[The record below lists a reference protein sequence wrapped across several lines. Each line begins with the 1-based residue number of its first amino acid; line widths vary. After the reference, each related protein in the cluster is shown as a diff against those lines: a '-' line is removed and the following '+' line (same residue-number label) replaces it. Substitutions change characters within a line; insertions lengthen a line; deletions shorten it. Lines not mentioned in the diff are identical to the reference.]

1 MSTPLL
7 SIEDLTV
14 TFKSGRGEIRAVE
27 DVSLAVPAGRRV
39 GVIGESGSGKS
50 VTALSVLRLH
60 DPRVVRYGEASRI
73 VYDGEDL
80 LSASRERVARARGRN
95 IAMVFQ
101 DPMAALNPVFRIGD
115 QLGHVAR
122 ARLGLDRAAARTRAI
137 ETLAEVDIRAPEE
150 QLRRYPHE
158 LSGGM
163 RQRVLIAMA
172 LLCEPRVLLA
182 DEPTSALDVTV
193 QAAVLETIRRVA
205 ERHGAAV
212 MLITHDMG
220 VVARFCEDVNVM
232 YGGRVV
238 ECGPVERIFASPR
251 HPYTAALLRA
261 TPRVDA
267 VRNSRLAPIRGTQEA
282 RVGLAALGGC
292 PFAPRCAYA
301 IDRCRVET
309 PMLVPSSADTAD
321 ACLRADELE
330 LTEDPSPTRGTI
342 DVRGHSHR

>member
-1 MSTPLL
+1 MSDALL
-7 SIEDLTV
+7 RIEQLTV
-14 TFKSGRGEIRAVE
+14 GLRSGRGEVRAVE
-27 DVSLAVPAGRRV
+27 DVSLEVPAGRRV

-60 DPRVVRYGEASRI
+60 DPRTVSYGEDSRI
-73 VYDGEDL
+73 VFDGEDIL
-80 LSASRERVARARGRN
+80 HAPQRRMAQVRGRE

-101 DPMAALNPVFRIGD
+101 DPMAALNPVFTIGD

-122 ARLGLDRAAARTRAI
+122 SRLGLSREAARARVVD
-137 ETLAEVDIRAPEE
+137 TLGEVEIRSPAA
-150 QLRRYPHE
+150 QLGRYPHE

-205 ERHGAAV
+205 DRHGTAV

-220 VVARFCEDVNVM
+220 VVARFCEDVYVM

-238 ECGPVERIFASPR
+238 ERGPVRDIFARPR
-251 HPYTAALLRA
+251 HPYTAALLRS
-261 TPRVDA
+261 TPRIDA
-267 VRNSRLAPIRGTQEA
+267 ARNARLVPIRGTQEA
-282 RVGLAALGGC
+282 RVGLAAASSC
-292 PFAPRCAYA
+292 PFAARCSFA
-301 IDRCRVET
+301 IDRCHAET
-309 PMLVPSSADTAD
+309 PPLRPSGPDVAD
-321 ACLRADELE
+321 ACLRADEIDL
-330 LTEDPSPTRGTI
+330 LTDEPTTKGE
-342 DVRGHSHR
+342 VHVPGHP